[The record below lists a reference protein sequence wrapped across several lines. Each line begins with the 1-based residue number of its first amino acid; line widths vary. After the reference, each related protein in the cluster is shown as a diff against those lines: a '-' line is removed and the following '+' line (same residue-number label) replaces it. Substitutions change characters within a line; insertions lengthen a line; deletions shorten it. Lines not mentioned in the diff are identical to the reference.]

1 MTDTAILPIRV
12 YYEDTDAGGVVYY
25 ANYLKFFERGRTEW
39 LRSLGIEQDSWLQ
52 QGVAFVVRR
61 VEMDNLAPARFNDLL
76 RVHTRVHNR
85 RRASLEFMQE
95 IVNGDDQ
102 TVCRAAVKIACVDL
116 HNNMKPQ
123 PIPPQILGEIA
134 SAS

>member
-1 MTDTAILPIRV
+1 MTDTATLPIRV

-25 ANYLKFFERGRTEW
+25 ANYLRFFERGRTEW
-39 LRSLGIEQDSWLQ
+39 LRGRGIEQDGWLE

-76 RVHTRVHNR
+76 QVRTRVLSC
-85 RRASLEFMQE
+85 RRASLEFVQE
-95 IVNGDDQ
+95 IVNSHDQ
-102 TVCRAAVKIACVDL
+102 ILCRASVKIACVDL
-116 HNNMKPQ
+116 NKMKPQ